1 MSYTKGK
8 WGFYKHDIGEYSGH
22 IESDL
27 GNHNVRTIA
36 TILAYAEKEECLA
49 NAKLIASAPELLEAI
64 KNLVFTAIKL
74 WDEVKNIKDTKFMRV
89 THPMIEEAK
98 QAIAKAEEE

>member
-49 NAKLIASAPELLEAI
+49 NAKLIASAPELL
-64 KNLVFTAIKL
+64 NLLKKI
-74 WDEVKNIKDTKFMRV
+74 DKFGSAMLQDD
-89 THPMIEEAK
+89 IE
-98 QAIAKAEEE
+98 QAIAKTEEGW